1 MIPTKVVITNRD
13 DILGSVIL
21 ALATRSGGKQIAVGM
36 TKEYLKEKG
45 FFVLQFRYHYQI
57 ERFTKFIGE
66 YVPLHMQSLI
76 TISPFSN

>member
-21 ALATRSGGKQIAVGM
+21 ALATRSAGEQIAVGM
-36 TKEYLKEKG
+36 TKEYLKETG